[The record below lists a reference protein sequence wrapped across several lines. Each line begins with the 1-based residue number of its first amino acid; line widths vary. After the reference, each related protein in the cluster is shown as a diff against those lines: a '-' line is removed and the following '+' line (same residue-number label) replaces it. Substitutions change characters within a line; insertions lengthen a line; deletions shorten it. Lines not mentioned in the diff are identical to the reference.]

1 MGKSKKRM
9 ARVGGV
15 TEVGGSQNSVEIDG
29 LAHFAVDEHNKKQN
43 TLLQFQKV
51 VNSKQQVVSGTVYY
65 ITLEATDGGH
75 KKVYE
80 AKIWEKAWSYLNNV
94 NKSYPNQILSLQY
107 LVDSPFLVTVS
118 LLNITKKVFNLLMH
132 KYSK

>member
-1 MGKSKKRM
+1 M
-9 ARVGGV
+9 
-15 TEVGGSQNSVEIDG
+15 EIDG

-80 AKIWEKAWSYLNNV
+80 AKIWEKPWLNF
-94 NKSYPNQILSLQY
+94 KELQEFK
-107 LVDSPFLVTVS
+107 LIAGSPSDSS
-118 LLNITKKVFNLLMH
+118 A
-132 KYSK
+132 